1 VNRTTANA
9 PAGARQGRVTGARRR
24 RRTVAGA
31 LVIAA
36 LIGGAYAAASA
47 AAGPG
52 PARPG
57 RAGSGTPAPSR
68 SSSPPREPVRLPVGT
83 IGHYAV
89 ARERLTLTEHPGAG
103 PRVLQTV
110 VRYPVIPPRAAGAAR
125 LARGLFPLL
134 VFAPGYLQC
143 EGSYGSL
150 LRTWASAGYVV
161 AAVNFP
167 VTSCLARGPE
177 SDLVNQPRDM
187 AFVIRQMLGISGSR
201 HGALAGLVDPAQI
214 AVAGHSDGGDT
225 VAALV
230 GNTCC
235 LDHKVAAAIVLAG
248 GEWPAMRGTYF
259 PAGTP
264 PVLFVQG
271 SADPI
276 NPPSASLQMYRADR
290 GTRFY
295 LNLYGASHLPPYEGS
310 QPPEPTVARVT
321 TEFLNRYVA
330 GQSAAGAV
338 MARAGNVPGTAQ
350 LVHGG
355 RLPS

>member
-1 VNRTTANA
+1 MPTTHR
-9 PAGARQGRVTGARRR
+9 AGS
-24 RRTVAGA
+24 
-31 LVIAA
+31 
-36 LIGGAYAAASA
+36 SA
-47 AAGPG
+47 AARQNSVTDPPG
-52 PARPG
+52 VGLWRSYRVGSRWTTFDEPAYT
-57 RAGSGTPAPSR
+57 AVDGTQVAAR
-68 SSSPPREPVRLPVGT
+68 RL
-83 IGHYAV
+83 
-89 ARERLTLTEHPGAG
+89 LT
-103 PRVLQTV
+103 QI
-110 VRYPVIPPRAAGAAR
+110 RYPLAGRPSTTTRPAK
-125 LARGLFPLL
+125 GPFPMI
-134 VFAPGYLQC
+134 VFAPGFMQC
-143 EGSYGSL
+143 GGPYTRM
-150 LRTWASAGYVV
+150 LRSWASAGYVV

-187 AFVIRQMLGISGSR
+187 AFVIRQMLGISGSG

-264 PVLFVQG
+264 PMLFVQG

-276 NPPSASLQMYRADR
+276 NPPSASLQMYRADT